1 MRVASSDL
9 NGFVFVKTA
18 SFEGQHAWRQFG
30 IVVSLSQLPIQVP
43 PPRIDPSQRRSSNSV
58 SKAALDGID
67 SFASF
72 FETGQHFRD
81 VVGIG
86 VAEA

>member
-18 SFEGQHAWRQFG
+18 SFEGEHAWRQFR
-30 IVVSLSQLPIQVP
+30 IVVSLPQLPIEVP
-43 PPRIDPSQRRSSNSV
+43 PPRIDPSQSRSSNSV
-58 SKAALDGID
+58 SKAALDGIN
-67 SFASF
+67 SLPSF

-86 VAEA
+86 VAQA